1 MLRIPF
7 WDLLVKVAFI
17 QRVWFVF
24 QISKSPKKYIPNYY
38 PELEIWIC
46 CLLLLAGNLDLKFR
60 IVIWNIFF
68 WRYVKQPLVKTKLGW
83 ILEIW
88 LKPPYIHEIFT
99 KMQYGKKTD
108 VFQIRSLRI
117 TTRPRLQNGV
127 AKNLLWNSE
136 NHIWTTIIRTP
147 KHVSFDCFTKKIKFE
162 LEKSITQHYYQK
174 NISIDL

>member
-1 MLRIPF
+1 MWI
-7 WDLLVKVAFI
+7 VV
-17 QRVWFVF
+17 RV
-24 QISKSPKKYIPNYY
+24 IIGY
-38 PELEIWIC
+38 
-46 CLLLLAGNLDLKFR
+46 LLLK
-60 IVIWNIFF
+60 IWAK
-68 WRYVKQPLVKTKLGW
+68 VKNFLRLTEPILG
-83 ILEIW
+83 IR

-147 KHVSFDCFTKKIKFE
+147 KHVSFDCFTKKSS
-162 LEKSITQHYYQK
+162 LNLKSPSHNIITK
-174 NISIDL
+174 NIYRFITIGIQGKGQARWQKKDLWRYLTVVFPACSRSVRDMLRRR

>member
-1 MLRIPF
+1 MNDGTVAKKSNRHVADWPRI
-7 WDLLVKVAFI
+7 DLFFEKV
-17 QRVWFVF
+17 
-24 QISKSPKKYIPNYY
+24 
-38 PELEIWIC
+38 
-46 CLLLLAGNLDLKFR
+46 LLLLDRKL
-60 IVIWNIFF
+60 
-68 WRYVKQPLVKTKLGW
+68 KQPLVQEKLGW
-83 ILEIW
+83 ILGKR